1 MTGQTTMVTPQA
13 TAEGITST
21 PEGVNATAE
30 ALYGASGKANGEQGQ
45 QAAEPAKAEGQQGSE
60 KAATQEGDKPSGAP
74 EKYEFKPVE
83 GAMLDSE
90 VVSAYSEA
98 ARELNLTQEAA
109 QKMLDKVVPV
119 MARQQSEQ
127 HLKLRTSW
135 VEESRADK
143 EFGGDKLDAN
153 LAIARKPLDMF
164 GTPQLRKLLNE
175 SGLGDHPEVIRML
188 YRFGRAVSEDGYVG
202 QSSGSARNAP
212 RDYIG
217 AASVLYPNS
226 PT

>member
-21 PEGVNATAE
+21 PEGANATAE
-30 ALYGASGKANGEQGQ
+30 ALYGESGKANGEQGQ

-74 EKYEFKPVE
+74 EKYEFKPFE

-109 QKMLDKVVPV
+109 QKMLDRIAPV
-119 MARQQSEQ
+119 LQQRTAEQVTSISNEWANMARS
-127 HLKLRTSW
+127 
-135 VEESRADK
+135 DK
-143 EFGGDKLDAN
+143 EFGGEKLSENLSVAKKALDA
-153 LAIARKPLDMF
+153 F
-164 GTPQLRKLLNE
+164 GGPELVSLLNE
-175 SGLGDHPEVIRML
+175 SGLGNHPELIRFF
-188 YRFGRAVSEDGYVG
+188 YRAGKAISEDRFVTG
-202 QSSGSARNAP
+202 SSGAGKGVGIK
-212 RDYIG
+212 DF
-217 AASVLYPNS
+217 ASVLYSNQS
-226 PT
+226 NLT